1 MFGDYAAEKLPGK
14 GGMAVPATKLR
25 QASRNMLYCTPMKA
39 EEMDMSENGGL
50 LGKTPEAVLRPGE
63 SFHGYMIEKQIGKGG
78 LGTIWLGRHQ
88 MLDTLFA
95 IKVLDPDVAREKP
108 EYVKRFV
115 REAKLATRIRH
126 PHLVAVHDAGYD
138 DARGVYF
145 LVMDYVRGD
154 TLRSTIA
161 FGGPQPEKEAVRII
175 LQVADVLAAA
185 QRFGMVHRDLK
196 PENIM
201 LTTEG
206 AVKLLDLGIAK
217 ISGGI
222 DSLKTTAKTVFG
234 TPAYISPEQ
243 AADSSTVD
251 TRADV
256 YSLGV
261 ILFELLCG
269 RRPYTGNTPSEV
281 LQQLLSSSPIPD
293 VRTFNDKVSPKMSAV
308 LSLMCAKK
316 KEDRLASPKDVID
329 TFARLGYVLPP
340 PSEPEFAAEEDPA
353 SAGMVQDLIPDVV
366 ATARMDRSLTLETQ
380 DKDVI
385 EFLAKLKRR
394 RMLKKVVWGTLICV
408 VLLLLAL
415 VWRLF
420 A

>member
-1 MFGDYAAEKLPGK
+1 MFGDYAAEKLPGN

-39 EEMDMSENGGL
+39 EDLDMSENDGL
-50 LGKTPEAVLRPGE
+50 WGETPGMVFRPGE

-95 IKVLDPDVAREKP
+95 IKVLDPDIAEEKP

-206 AVKLLDLGIAK
+206 AVKLLDLGIANARRRLQP
-217 ISGGI
+217 GHHP
-222 DSLKTTAKTVFG
+222 LRVALR
-234 TPAYISPEQ
+234 
-243 AADSSTVD
+243 AAS
-251 TRADV
+251 
-256 YSLGV
+256 
-261 ILFELLCG
+261 
-269 RRPYTGNTPSEV
+269 
-281 LQQLLSSSPIPD
+281 
-293 VRTFNDKVSPKMSAV
+293 VRGKHAV
-308 LSLMCAKK
+308 
-316 KEDRLASPKDVID
+316 RGLA
-329 TFARLGYVLPP
+329 
-340 PSEPEFAAEEDPA
+340 
-353 SAGMVQDLIPDVV
+353 
-366 ATARMDRSLTLETQ
+366 ATARPFADSGRAHVQ
-380 DKDVI
+380 RQGVAQGVGCAVVDVRQK
-385 EFLAKLKRR
+385 ERRPPGLAEGRYRHVCASGLR
-394 RMLKKVVWGTLICV
+394 
-408 VLLLLAL
+408 A
-415 VWRLF
+415 
-420 A
+420 ASAQ